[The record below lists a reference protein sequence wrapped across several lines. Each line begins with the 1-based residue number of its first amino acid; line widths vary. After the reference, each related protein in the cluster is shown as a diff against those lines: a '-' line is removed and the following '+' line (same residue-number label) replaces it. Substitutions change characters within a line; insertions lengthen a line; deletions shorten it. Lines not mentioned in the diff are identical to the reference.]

1 MPAHAQDTT
10 RLMDQKLAESRAA
23 DILPEELVALVE
35 RTLPLQLKAREQAR
49 VQLPEPAACAD
60 QAALFAG
67 SPLVLR
73 QDFPRDLAQARE
85 LFAELLGLLAR
96 AGGPAAQAAEALG
109 AAIAAGELD
118 VDAALTAL
126 PRGDDAPFAAWRER
140 LPESPRAL
148 DFLVTSALWPGL
160 NLAAELLAPRLPEN
174 LPYERGNCPL
184 CGSLPYISHLGGK
197 EGQRFGVCS
206 FCGHTHR
213 VRRIG
218 CVACGETASDK
229 LKQFRVAEYPGVR
242 VDVCETCQMYVKT
255 LDYRELDKG
264 LLPALDDMAT
274 VALDV
279 LAQSHGYRRPT
290 LSAWGF

>member
-10 RLMDQKLAESRAA
+10 RLMDQKLAEIRAA

-60 QAALFAG
+60 EAALFAG

-126 PRGDDAPFAAWRER
+126 PRGDDEPFAAWRER

-184 CGSLPYISHLGGK
+184 CGSLPYISHLSGK
-197 EGQRFGVCS
+197 EGHRFGVCS

-218 CVACGETASDK
+218 CAACGETASDK